1 MLAPPRVK
9 DEEGTGM
16 SWPGRMFFV
25 LKPKHSGSF
34 DTILAILLKAAV
46 EPARD
51 TAAVW
56 LRHRPL
62 ACAINV
68 AQILHTGYRRR
79 SRKTPMQGDRF
90 MSTHIFTACGV
101 LVVAG
106 LTASAQTPQTTPS
119 QPTSPATSQKP
130 MDAGGPVTVTGCLA
144 AWDGKSMSS
153 SGPGTDAGSA
163 AASSARA
170 SGATGAGASYVL
182 TSVQQGTGSAS
193 TTSSA
198 SSASVAGKYLL
209 KADSTVNLSAHLNHK
224 VTVTG
229 TLDKMSAH
237 TGSDVSANA
246 PSSTDPPRTD
256 KPATASESAGAHD
269 MGSMKPQTLKVTSVT
284 MVSATCP

>member
-1 MLAPPRVK
+1 
-9 DEEGTGM
+9 M
-16 SWPGRMFFV
+16 SP
-25 LKPKHSGSF
+25 
-34 DTILAILLKAAV
+34 
-46 EPARD
+46 
-51 TAAVW
+51 
-56 LRHRPL
+56 
-62 ACAINV
+62 N
-68 AQILHTGYRRR
+68 
-79 SRKTPMQGDRF
+79 
-90 MSTHIFTACGV
+90 IFAACGV

-153 SGPGTDAGSA
+153 SGPSTDAGT
-163 AASSARA
+163 AASSSAPA

-193 TTSSA
+193 TTSRA

-269 MGSMKPQTLKVTSVT
+269 MGSMKPQTLKVTNVT